1 MHQHATVHVV
11 DDDEPY
17 RTAVSRLL
25 RTQGYQIMAY
35 ASAED
40 FLKTKPERPG
50 CVLLDVRM
58 SGLSGL
64 QLQERFVAIDTSLP
78 IIFVTGHGDIPMSV
92 RAIKAGAE
100 DFLVKPVPLPE
111 LKAAIERALQ
121 RQEKTLAAL
130 EHLKKIRARRARLT
144 PREAE
149 VFTRVVAGKLN
160 REIAEELGTA
170 ERTVKAHRHQ
180 VMEKMEASSLAEL
193 VSMARLMEESAG
205 RRR

>member
-1 MHQHATVHVV
+1 
-11 DDDEPY
+11 
-17 RTAVSRLL
+17 
-25 RTQGYQIMAY
+25 MAY

-40 FLKTKPERPG
+40 FLKTQPERPG

-64 QLQERFVAIDTSLP
+64 QLQERLVAIDASLP

-100 DFLVKPVPLPE
+100 DFLVKPVRLPE

-121 RQEKTLAAL
+121 RQKKTLAAL
-130 EHLKKIRARRARLT
+130 EHLKEIRARRARLT

-149 VFTRVVAGKLN
+149 VFTRVVTGRLN

-180 VMEKMEASSLAEL
+180 VMEKMGASSLAEL
-193 VSMARLMEESAG
+193 VGMSRLMEESADRG
-205 RRR
+205 H